1 MRLTYKYL
9 LLMGL
14 LLLIF
19 SPLSIAQKTFPQNG
33 VYDERDGLYAFTNAT
48 IQKSWNEKIENATL
62 LIRDGRIEAVGVGV
76 VVPKDA
82 VVFDLK
88 GRFIYPSL
96 IDPFSNYGMPENV
109 ANAQR
114 SRGESQQPL
123 SSKKGAFS
131 WNECLKTEFKAA
143 ENFTTNEKEAE
154 ILRGAGFGAVM
165 THRFDGMSRGSGA
178 VVLAANEREH
188 SAILKPVAAHIL
200 SFSKGTSAQPY
211 PQSLMGGIALL
222 RQTYLDGNWYTTGV
236 KEERNFSLE
245 AWNALQNVPQIF
257 AVGDKLEAIR
267 ASKIG
272 TEFNKKY
279 ILKGAGDEYQRLD
292 AIKATGNAL
301 ILPIAFPETYDV
313 EDPIDALQINLA
325 DLKHWELAPTNPAR
339 IAAAGIEF
347 SLTANGLRAKSDFLK
362 QIQKA
367 IEAGLTE
374 GDALKATTMTPAK
387 MLGIDA
393 DLGSLEKGKIANF
406 IVTNAPIFQKDT
418 KIFHNWVNGKG
429 YVLSNDMDKPNLQG
443 TYSLDFTGAKSYFK
457 MEITEK
463 NDVTIF
469 ISDTT
474 KFKADLKQD
483 RNNVNMTFT
492 PTNEKD
498 LVRLFGTYEGGAMK
512 GKAQMGDGTF
522 VDWQAAP
529 LAFSGKKDGK
539 TDAKTDKTDAKTVD
553 KTDKTTPS
561 VIPAKNVLGDVIYPF
576 LAFGNKELPKP
587 TTVLFKNAT
596 VWTNETE
603 GILTNSDV
611 IITNGKITAVGK
623 NLTAPQGGTTVDAT
637 GKHLTAGIIDEH
649 SHVAMSRG
657 TNEGTQ
663 SCTSEVRVGD
673 IINSEDI
680 NIYRQLA
687 GGVTSSHILHGS
699 ANAIGG
705 QTQLIKF
712 RWGLEPDKM
721 KFENW
726 PGYIKFALGENVKQS
741 NWDIPDNQR
750 IRFPQT
756 RMGVEQVFEDH
767 FQRAKEYLTLKNG
780 GKPYRS
786 DLELDAL
793 GEILEGKR
801 HITCHSYVQ
810 SEITMLI
817 RVADRYGFK
826 VNTFTHILEGYK
838 VADKMAKH
846 GAAGAGFADWWA
858 YKMEVYEAIPHGAKM
873 MQDAG
878 VLSTINSDDAEMARR
893 LNQEAAKTIMYSGN
907 DEVSAWKMVT
917 LNPAKT
923 LRVGDRVGS
932 IKVGKDADVVLWSD
946 NPLSIYAKAEQT
958 YVDGIKYF
966 DRVEDVKAQ
975 AEVRKERARLI
986 QKLLAAKKGGAT
998 TQPAVGRPQR
1008 LWDCEDVHD
1017 EMKD

>member
-1 MRLTYKYL
+1 MRLTFKYL
-9 LLMGL
+9 LLCGFLMGVF
-14 LLLIF
+14 I
-19 SPLSIAQKTFPQNG
+19 PLSIAQKTFPQNG

-62 LIRDGRIEAVGVGV
+62 LIRDGRIEAVGTGIA
-76 VVPKDA
+76 VPKDA

-88 GRFIYPSL
+88 GRFIYPSF
-96 IDPFSNYGMPENV
+96 IDPFSNYGMPETVPNT
-109 ANAQR
+109 QR
-114 SRGESQQPL
+114 SRGESQQQV
-123 SSKKGAFS
+123 SSKRGAFA
-131 WNECLKTEFKAA
+131 WNETMKTDFKAS
-143 ENFTTNEKEAE
+143 ENFSTNEKDAE
-154 ILRGAGFGAVM
+154 ILRGAGFGAVL
-165 THRFDGMSRGSGA
+165 THRFDGVSRGSGA
-178 VVLAANEREH
+178 VVLATNEREH
-188 SAILKPVAAHIL
+188 TAILKPIAAHVM

-222 RQTYLDGNWYTTGV
+222 RQTYLDGGWYATGV

-257 AVGDKLEAIR
+257 AVGDRLEALR
-267 ASKIG
+267 ASKLG
-272 TEFNKKY
+272 AEFNKKY
-279 ILKGAGDEYQRLD
+279 IIKGVGDEYQRLD
-292 AIKATGNAL
+292 AVKATGNAM
-301 ILPIAFPETYDV
+301 ILPLTFPETYDV
-313 EDPIDALQINLA
+313 EDPIDALQVNLSE
-325 DLKHWELAPTNPAR
+325 LKHWELAPTNPAKM
-339 IAAAGIEF
+339 AAAGIEF
-347 SLTANGLRAKSDFLK
+347 SFTANGLKAKADFLK

-367 IEAGLTE
+367 IEAGLSE
-374 GDALKATTMTPAK
+374 GDALKAMTATPAK
-387 MLGIDA
+387 MLGMDA

-418 KIFHNWVNGKG
+418 KIFHNWVGGKG
-429 YVLSNDMDKPNLQG
+429 YVLSNDVDKANLQG
-443 TYSLDFTGAKSYFK
+443 TYNFDLTGVKSYYK
-457 MEITEK
+457 MEISDK
-463 NDVTIF
+463 NDMTVFLTDSI
-469 ISDTT
+469 
-474 KFKADLKQD
+474 KFKVDLKQE
-483 RNNVNMTFT
+483 RNNVNLTFT
-492 PTNEKD
+492 PTGEKD
-498 LVRLFGTYEGGAMK
+498 LVRAYGTYEGGAFK
-512 GKAQMGDGTF
+512 GKAQMGDGRF
-522 VDWQAAP
+522 VDWSAAP
-529 LAFSGKKDGK
+529 LAFSGKTDEKTPEKSEKKD
-539 TDAKTDKTDAKTVD
+539 
-553 KTDKTTPS
+553 PS
-561 VIPAKNVLGDVIYPF
+561 VKTALGDVVYPF
-576 LAFGNKELPKP
+576 MAFGNKELPKAA
-587 TTVLFKNAT
+587 TVLFKNAT

-611 IITNGKITAVGK
+611 LISSGKIVLIGK
-623 NLTAPQGGTTVDAT
+623 NLPAPKDAATVDAT

-649 SHVAMSRG
+649 SHIAMSRG

-673 IINSEDI
+673 IINSDDI

-705 QTQLIKF
+705 QTQLIKL
-712 RWGLEPDKM
+712 RWGMEPEKM
-721 KFENW
+721 KYEGW
-726 PGYIKFALGENVKQS
+726 QGYIKFALGENVKQS
-741 NWDIPDNQR
+741 NWEIADNQR

-756 RMGVEQVFEDH
+756 RMGVEQVYEDH
-767 FQRAKEYLTLKNG
+767 FTRAKEYLAVKNA
-780 GKPYRS
+780 GKPYRR

-817 RVADRYGFK
+817 RVADRHGFK

-858 YKMEVYEAIPHGAKM
+858 YKMEVYEAIPQGAKM

-878 VLSTINSDDAEMARR
+878 VLSSINSDDAEMARR

-907 DEVSAWKMVT
+907 DEISAWKMVT

-923 LRVGDRVGS
+923 LRVGDKVGS

-958 YVDGIKYF
+958 YVDGVKYF
-966 DRVEDVKAQ
+966 DRADDVKAQ

-986 QKLLAAKKGGAT
+986 QKLLASKKSGAP
-998 TQPAVGRPQR
+998 TQAAVGRPQR
-1008 LWDCEDVHD
+1008 LWDCEDVFD
-1017 EMKD
+1017 FMKD

>member
-1 MRLTYKYL
+1 
-9 LLMGL
+9 
-14 LLLIF
+14 
-19 SPLSIAQKTFPQNG
+19 
-33 VYDERDGLYAFTNAT
+33 
-48 IQKSWNEKIENATL
+48 
-62 LIRDGRIEAVGVGV
+62 
-76 VVPKDA
+76 
-82 VVFDLK
+82 
-88 GRFIYPSL
+88 
-96 IDPFSNYGMPENV
+96 
-109 ANAQR
+109 
-114 SRGESQQPL
+114 
-123 SSKKGAFS
+123 
-131 WNECLKTEFKAA
+131 
-143 ENFTTNEKEAE
+143 
-154 ILRGAGFGAVM
+154 
-165 THRFDGMSRGSGA
+165 
-178 VVLAANEREH
+178 
-188 SAILKPVAAHIL
+188 
-200 SFSKGTSAQPY
+200 
-211 PQSLMGGIALL
+211 
-222 RQTYLDGNWYTTGV
+222 
-236 KEERNFSLE
+236 
-245 AWNALQNVPQIF
+245 
-257 AVGDKLEAIR
+257 
-267 ASKIG
+267 
-272 TEFNKKY
+272 
-279 ILKGAGDEYQRLD
+279 
-292 AIKATGNAL
+292 
-301 ILPIAFPETYDV
+301 
-313 EDPIDALQINLA
+313 
-325 DLKHWELAPTNPAR
+325 
-339 IAAAGIEF
+339 
-347 SLTANGLRAKSDFLK
+347 
-362 QIQKA
+362 
-367 IEAGLTE
+367 
-374 GDALKATTMTPAK
+374 
-387 MLGIDA
+387 
-393 DLGSLEKGKIANF
+393 
-406 IVTNAPIFQKDT
+406 
-418 KIFHNWVNGKG
+418 
-429 YVLSNDMDKPNLQG
+429 MD
-443 TYSLDFTGAKSYFK
+443 
-457 MEITEK
+457 ITEK

-483 RNNVNMTFT
+483 RNNVNITFT

-522 VDWQAAP
+522 VDWLAAP
-529 LAFSGKKDGK
+529 LAFSGKKEGK
-539 TDAKTDKTDAKTVD
+539 TDAKTDKTDAKIVDKTDAKTSDKTDAKTD
-553 KTDKTTPS
+553 KTDKTGPS
-561 VIPAKNVLGDVIYPF
+561 VFPAKNVLGDVIYPF

-603 GILTNSDV
+603 GVLTNSDV
-611 IITNGKITAVGK
+611 VITNGKITAVGK
-623 NLTAPQGGTTVDAT
+623 NLTVPQGGTTVDAT

-741 NWDIPDNQR
+741 NWEIPDNQR
-750 IRFPQT
+750 IRFPQS

-767 FQRAKEYLTLKNG
+767 FQRAKEYLALKNG
-780 GKPYRS
+780 GKPYRR

-817 RVADRYGFK
+817 RVADRHGFK

-858 YKMEVYEAIPHGAKM
+858 YKMEVYEAIPQGAKM

-923 LRVGDRVGS
+923 LRVADRVGS

-975 AEVRKERARLI
+975 VDVRKERARLI
-986 QKLLAAKKGGAT
+986 QKLLASKKGGAA

-1008 LWDCEDVHD
+1008 LWDCEDVQD

>member
-1 MRLTYKYL
+1 MRLTVKYL
-9 LLMGL
+9 LLCGVLMGL
-14 LLLIF
+14 F
-19 SPLSIAQKTFPQNG
+19 VPLSIGQTTFPQNG
-33 VYDERDGLYAFTNAT
+33 VYDEREGLYAFTNAT

-62 LIRDGRIEAVGVGV
+62 LVRNGRIEAVGTGI

-88 GRFIYPSL
+88 GRYIYPSF
-96 IDPFSNYGMPENV
+96 IDPFSNYGMPEI
-109 ANAQR
+109 APTTQR
-114 SRGESQQPL
+114 GRAESQQPL
-123 SSKKGAFS
+123 SNKRGAYS
-131 WNECLKTEFKAA
+131 WNEAMKTEFKAG
-143 ENFTTNEKEAE
+143 EIFVTNEKDAD
-154 ILRGAGFGAVM
+154 ILRGAGFGAVL
-165 THRFDGMSRGSGA
+165 THRFDGISRGSGS
-178 VVLAANEREH
+178 VVLATNDREH
-188 SAILKPVAAHIL
+188 TAILKPVAAHIL
-200 SFSKGTSAQPY
+200 SFSKGTSTQPY

-222 RQTYLDGNWYTTGV
+222 RQTYLDGNWYATTGV

-245 AWNALQNVPQIF
+245 AWNSLQSVPQIF
-257 AVGDKLEAIR
+257 AVGDRLEALR
-267 ASKIG
+267 AVKIG
-272 TEFNKKY
+272 AEFNKKY
-279 ILKGAGDEYQRLD
+279 IIKGAGDEYQRLD
-292 AIKATGNAL
+292 AIKATGSSF
-301 ILPIAFPETYDV
+301 ILPLAFPETYDV
-313 EDPIDALQINLA
+313 EDPIDAQQVNLA

-339 IAAAGIEF
+339 LAAAGIEF

-362 QIQKA
+362 QVQKA
-367 IEAGLTE
+367 IEAGLSE
-374 GDALKATTMTPAK
+374 GDALKAMTATPAK
-387 MLGIDA
+387 MMGVEA

-406 IVTNAPIFQKDT
+406 IVTSAPIFQKDA
-418 KIFHNWVNGKG
+418 KIFHNWVAGKG

-443 TYSLDFTGAKSYFK
+443 TYNFDLIGVKSYYK
-457 MEITEK
+457 MEITDK
-463 NDVTIF
+463 NDATIF
-469 ISDTT
+469 VSDSI
-474 KFKADLKQD
+474 KFKAEIKQE
-483 RNNVNMTFT
+483 RSNVVMTFT
-492 PTNEKD
+492 PSGEKD
-498 LVRLFGTYEGGAMK
+498 LVRVFGTYEGGVFK
-512 GKAQMGDGTF
+512 GKAQMGDGSF
-522 VDWQAAP
+522 ADWQSAP
-529 LAFSGKKDGK
+529 MSFSGKTTGK
-539 TDAKTDKTDAKTVD
+539 APEKTDKSD
-553 KTDKTTPS
+553 KNTSREGGTGSSVKTT
-561 VIPAKNVLGDVIYPF
+561 LGDVVYPF
-576 LAFGNKELPKP
+576 MAFGNKDLPMAK
-587 TTVLFKNAT
+587 TVIFKNAT
-596 VWTNETE
+596 VWTNEAD
-603 GILTNSDV
+603 GILKKSDV
-611 IITNGKITAVGK
+611 IISNGKIMFIGE
-623 NLTAPQGGTTVDAT
+623 NLTAPKDATIVDAT

-649 SHVAMSRG
+649 SHIAMSRG

-673 IINSEDI
+673 IINSDDI

-705 QTQLIKF
+705 QTQLIKL
-712 RWGLEPDKM
+712 RWGMEPEKM

-726 PGYIKFALGENVKQS
+726 QGYIKFALGENVKQS
-741 NWDIPDNQR
+741 NWEIADNQR

-756 RMGVEQVFEDH
+756 RMGVEQVYEDH
-767 FQRAKEYLTLKNG
+767 FTRAKEYLALKNA
-780 GKPYRS
+780 GKPYRR

-817 RVADRYGFK
+817 RAADRYGFK

-858 YKMEVYEAIPHGAKM
+858 YKMEVYEAIPQGAKM

-878 VLSTINSDDAEMARR
+878 VLSSINSDDAEMARR

-923 LRVGDRVGS
+923 LRVGERVGS

-958 YVDGIKYF
+958 YVDGVKYF
-966 DRVEDVKAQ
+966 DRADDVKAQ

-986 QKLLAAKKGGAT
+986 QKLLASKKGGAT
-998 TQPAVGRPQR
+998 TQPATGRPQR
-1008 LWDCEDVHD
+1008 LWDCEDVRD

>member
-1 MRLTYKYL
+1 MRLTVKYL
-9 LLMGL
+9 LLCGL
-14 LLLIF
+14 LMGF
-19 SPLSIAQKTFPQNG
+19 FVPLSMGQTTFPQNG

-62 LIRDGRIEAVGVGV
+62 LIRNGRIEAVGVGI
-76 VVPKDA
+76 VVPKGA

-88 GRFIYPSL
+88 GRFIYPSF
-96 IDPFSNYGMPENV
+96 IDPFSNYGMSESVP
-109 ANAQR
+109 NAQR
-114 SRGESQQPL
+114 GRGESQQPL
-123 SSKKGAFS
+123 SNKRGAFA
-131 WNECLKTEFKAA
+131 WNESMKSEFKAG
-143 ENFTTNEKEAE
+143 ENFNTNEKDAE
-154 ILRGAGFGAVM
+154 ILRGAGFGAVL
-165 THRFDGMSRGSGA
+165 THRFDGISRGSAA
-178 VVLAANEREH
+178 VVLATNDREH
-188 SAILKPVAAHIL
+188 TAILKPFAAHVM
-200 SFSKGTSAQPY
+200 SFSKGTSSQPY

-222 RQTYLDGNWYTTGV
+222 RQTYLDGNWYATGV

-245 AWNALQNVPQIF
+245 AWNALQSVPQIF
-257 AVGDKLEAIR
+257 AVGDRLEALR
-267 ASKIG
+267 ASKLG
-272 TEFNKKY
+272 AEFNKKY

-292 AIKATGNAL
+292 AVKATGNAL
-301 ILPIAFPETYDV
+301 ILPLNFPETYDV
-313 EDPIDALQINLA
+313 EDPIDALQINLSE
-325 DLKHWELAPTNPAR
+325 LKHWELAPTNPAR

-347 SLTANGLRAKSDFLK
+347 SLTATGLKAKADFLR
-362 QIQKA
+362 QVQKA

-374 GDALKATTMTPAK
+374 GDALKAMTATPAK
-387 MLGIDA
+387 MLGMEA

-418 KIFHNWVNGKG
+418 KIFHNWVGGKG
-429 YVLSNDMDKPNLQG
+429 YVLSNDMDKSSLQG
-443 TYSLDFTGAKSYFK
+443 MYSFDLTGVKSYMK
-457 MEITEK
+457 MEISDKSEA
-463 NDVTIF
+463 TIF
-469 ISDTT
+469 VSDSI

-483 RNNVNMTFT
+483 RNNVNLTFT
-492 PTNEKD
+492 PSGEKD
-498 LVRLFGTYEGGAMK
+498 LIRIFGTFEGGTFR

-522 VDWQAAP
+522 VDWQSAP
-529 LAFSGKKDGK
+529 MSFSGKTSEKAAEK
-539 TDAKTDKTDAKTVD
+539 SDKL
-553 KTDKTTPS
+553 TPS
-561 VIPAKNVLGDVIYPF
+561 VNLPKGEKAPLGDVVYPF
-576 LAFGNKELPKP
+576 MAYGNKELPKA

-596 VWTNETE
+596 VWTGETE
-603 GILTNSDV
+603 GILTNTDV
-611 IITNGKITAVGK
+611 IITNGKITSIGK
-623 NLTAPQGGTTVDAT
+623 NLSASNGSVTVDAT

-649 SHVAMSRG
+649 SHIAMSRG

-673 IINSEDI
+673 IINSDDV

-705 QTQLIKF
+705 QTQLIKL
-712 RWGLEPDKM
+712 RWGMEPEKM
-721 KFENW
+721 KYEGW
-726 PGYIKFALGENVKQS
+726 QGYIKFALGENVKQS
-741 NWDIPDNQR
+741 NWEIADNQR

-756 RMGVEQVFEDH
+756 RMGVEQVYEDH
-767 FQRAKEYLTLKNG
+767 FTRAKEYLALKNA
-780 GKPYRS
+780 GKSYRR

-817 RVADRYGFK
+817 RVADRHGFK

-858 YKMEVYEAIPHGAKM
+858 YKMEVYEAIPQGAKM

-878 VLSTINSDDAEMARR
+878 VLSSINSDDAEMARR

-917 LNPAKT
+917 LNPAQT
-923 LRVGDRVGS
+923 LRVGDKVGS

-958 YVDGIKYF
+958 YVDGVKYF
-966 DRVEDVKAQ
+966 DRADDVKIQ
-975 AEVRKERARLI
+975 AEVRKEKARLI
-986 QKLLAAKKGGAT
+986 QKLLASKKSGAA
-998 TQPAVGRPQR
+998 TQPAIGRPQR
-1008 LWDCEDVHD
+1008 LWDCEDVED

>member
-1 MRLTYKYL
+1 MRLTL
-9 LLMGL
+9 PHGL
-14 LLLIF
+14 LCGFLMLILR
-19 SPLSIAQKTFPQNG
+19 PLSIAQTTFPQNG

-48 IQKSWNEKIENATL
+48 IQKSWNEKVENATL
-62 LIRDGRIEAVGVGV
+62 LIRNGRIEAVGTGIA
-76 VVPKDA
+76 VPKDA

-88 GRFIYPSL
+88 GRFIYPSF
-96 IDPFSNYGMPENV
+96 IDPFSNYGMPEAAPNM
-109 ANAQR
+109 QR
-114 SRGESQQPL
+114 GRGESQQPL
-123 SSKKGAFS
+123 SSKKGAYS
-131 WNECLKTEFKAA
+131 WNEALKTEFKAG
-143 ENFTTNEKEAE
+143 ESFITNEKDAE
-154 ILRGAGFGAVM
+154 ILRGAGFGAVL
-165 THRFDGMSRGSGA
+165 THRYDGISRGSAA
-178 VVLAANEREH
+178 VVLATNEREH
-188 SAILKPVAAHIL
+188 TAILKPMAAHVL

-257 AVGDKLEAIR
+257 AVGDRLEALR
-267 ASKIG
+267 ASKMG
-272 TEFNKKY
+272 AEFNKKY
-279 ILKGAGDEYQRLD
+279 IIKGAGDEYQRLD
-292 AIKATGNAL
+292 AVKATGSSL
-301 ILPIAFPETYDV
+301 ILPLAFPETYDV
-313 EDPIDALQINLA
+313 EDPIDALQINLS
-325 DLKHWELAPTNPAR
+325 DLKHWELAPTNPAKM
-339 IAAAGIEF
+339 AAAGIEF
-347 SLTANGLRAKSDFLK
+347 SLTANGLKAKSDFLR

-374 GDALKATTMTPAK
+374 GDALKAITATPAK
-387 MLGIDA
+387 MLGMEA

-418 KIFHNWVNGKG
+418 KIFHNWVGGKG
-429 YVLSNDMDKPNLQG
+429 YVLSNDMDKATLQG
-443 TYSLDFTGAKSYFK
+443 TYSLDLTGAKSYLK
-457 MEITEK
+457 MEITDK

-469 ISDTT
+469 VSDSI
-474 KFKADLKQD
+474 KFKADLKQE
-483 RNNVNMTFT
+483 RNNVNLNFT
-492 PTNEKD
+492 PSGEKD
-498 LVRLFGTYEGGAMK
+498 LIRCFGTYEGGTFK
-512 GKAQMGDGTF
+512 GKAQMGDGKF
-522 VDWQAAP
+522 VDWNAAP
-529 LAFSGKKDGK
+529 ISFSSK
-539 TDAKTDKTDAKTVD
+539 TDVKTPEKAEKSE
-553 KTDKTTPS
+553 KIGPS
-561 VIPAKNVLGDVIYPF
+561 VKTPLGDVTYPF
-576 LAFGNKELPKP
+576 MAFGNKELPKA

-603 GILTNSDV
+603 GILSNSDV
-611 IITNGKITAVGK
+611 LISNGKIILIGK
-623 NLTAPQGGTTVDAT
+623 NLPAPKDATTVDAT
-637 GKHLTAGIIDEH
+637 GKYLTAGIIDEH
-649 SHVAMSRG
+649 SHIAMSRG

-673 IINSEDI
+673 IINSDDI

-705 QTQLIKF
+705 QTQLIKL
-712 RWGLEPDKM
+712 RWGMEPEKM
-721 KFENW
+721 KYEGW
-726 PGYIKFALGENVKQS
+726 QGYIKFALGENVKQS

-756 RMGVEQVFEDH
+756 RMGVEQVYEDH
-767 FQRAKEYLTLKNG
+767 FTRAKEYLLAKNS
-780 GKPYRS
+780 GKPYRR

-858 YKMEVYEAIPHGAKM
+858 YKMEVYEAIPQGAKM

-878 VLSTINSDDAEMARR
+878 VLSSINSDDAEMARR

-923 LRVGDRVGS
+923 LRVADKVGS
-932 IKVGKDADVVLWSD
+932 LKVGKDADVVLWSE

-958 YVDGIKYF
+958 YVDGVKYF
-966 DRVEDVKAQ
+966 DRADDVKAQ

-986 QKLLAAKKGGAT
+986 QKLLSSKKGGAP
-998 TQPAVGRPQR
+998 TQPAVSRPQR
-1008 LWDCEDVHD
+1008 EAECEDVFD
-1017 EMKD
+1017 FMKD

>member
-1 MRLTYKYL
+1 MRLTLKYL
-9 LLMGL
+9 LLCGFL
-14 LLLIF
+14 TTF
-19 SPLSIAQKTFPQNG
+19 CASISSAQTTFPQNG

-48 IQKSWNEKIENATL
+48 IQKSWNEKVENATL
-62 LIRDGRIEAVGVGV
+62 LIRNGRIEAVGTGIA
-76 VVPKDA
+76 VPKDA

-88 GRFIYPSL
+88 GRFIYPSF
-96 IDPFSNYGMPENV
+96 IDPFSNYGMPE
-109 ANAQR
+109 AAPNAQR
-114 SRGESQQPL
+114 GRGESQQPL
-123 SSKKGAFS
+123 SNKKGAYS
-131 WNECLKTEFKAA
+131 WNEAMKTEFKASEA
-143 ENFTTNEKEAE
+143 FVTNEKDAE
-154 ILRGAGFGAVM
+154 ILRSAGFGAVL
-165 THRFDGMSRGSGA
+165 THRFDGVSRGSGA
-178 VVLAANEREH
+178 VVLATNEREH
-188 SAILKPVAAHIL
+188 TAILKPVAAHIL
-200 SFSKGTSAQPY
+200 SFSKGTSSQPY

-236 KEERNFSLE
+236 KDERNFSLE
-245 AWNALQNVPQIF
+245 AWNGLQNVPQIF
-257 AVGDKLEAIR
+257 AVGDRLEALR

-272 TEFNKKY
+272 AEFNKKY
-279 ILKGAGDEYQRLD
+279 IIKGAGDEYQRLD
-292 AIKATGNAL
+292 AVKATGNAL
-301 ILPIAFPETYDV
+301 ILPLAFPETYDV
-313 EDPIDALQINLA
+313 EDPIDAIQVNLS
-325 DLKHWELAPTNPAR
+325 DLKHWELAPTNPAK

-347 SLTANGLRAKSDFLK
+347 SLTANGLRAKTDFLK

-367 IEAGLTE
+367 IESGLSET
-374 GDALKATTMTPAK
+374 DALKATTATPAK
-387 MLGIDA
+387 MLGMEA

-418 KIFHNWVNGKG
+418 KIYHNWVGGKG
-429 YVLSNDMDKPNLQG
+429 YILSNDMEKSPLQG
-443 TYSLDFTGAKSYFK
+443 TYSFSLVGVKGYYK
-457 MEITEK
+457 MEISDK
-463 NDVTIF
+463 NEMTIF
-469 ISDTT
+469 VSDTM
-474 KFKADLKQD
+474 KFKADLKQE
-483 RNNVNMTFT
+483 RNNVNITFT
-492 PTNEKD
+492 PTGEKD
-498 LVRLFGTYEGGAMK
+498 LVRCYGTFEGGAFT
-512 GKAQMGDGTF
+512 GKAQMGDGKF
-522 VDWQAAP
+522 VDWNAAP
-529 LAFSGKKDGK
+529 LAFSGKTDVKMPEK
-539 TDAKTDKTDAKTVD
+539 TAEKAEKPAKGDPSV
-553 KTDKTTPS
+553 KTT
-561 VIPAKNVLGDVIYPF
+561 LGDVVYPF
-576 LAFGNKELPKP
+576 MAFGNKELPKA

-611 IITNGKITAVGK
+611 VITNGKITAIGK
-623 NLTAPQGGTTVDAT
+623 NLTAPNGATTVDAT

-649 SHVAMSRG
+649 SHIAMSRG

-673 IINSEDI
+673 IINSDDI

-705 QTQLIKF
+705 QTQLIKL
-712 RWGLEPDKM
+712 RWGMEPEKM
-721 KFENW
+721 KYEGW
-726 PGYIKFALGENVKQS
+726 QGYIKFALGENVKQS
-741 NWDIPDNQR
+741 NWEIPDNQR

-756 RMGVEQVFEDH
+756 RMGVEQVYEDH
-767 FQRAKEYLTLKNG
+767 FQRAKEYLLAKNS
-780 GKPYRS
+780 GKPYRR

-858 YKMEVYEAIPHGAKM
+858 YKMEVYEAIPHSAKM

-878 VLSTINSDDAEMARR
+878 VLSSINSDDAEMARR

-907 DEVSAWKMVT
+907 DEISAWKMVT

-923 LRVGDRVGS
+923 LRVGDKVGS
-932 IKVGKDADVVLWSD
+932 LKVGKDADVVLWSD

-958 YVDGIKYF
+958 YVDGVKYF
-966 DRVEDVKAQ
+966 DRADDVKAQ

-986 QKLLAAKKGGAT
+986 QKLLASKKGGAA
-998 TQPAVGRPQR
+998 TQPATGRPQR
-1008 LWDCEDVHD
+1008 LWDCEDVED
-1017 EMKD
+1017 FMKD

>member
-1 MRLTYKYL
+1 MRLTFKYL
-9 LLMGL
+9 FLIGLLMS
-14 LLLIF
+14 IF
-19 SPLSIAQKTFPQNG
+19 RPLSIAQTTFPQNG

-48 IQKSWNEKIENATL
+48 IQKSWNEKIDNATL
-62 LIRDGRIEAVGVGV
+62 LIRNGRIEAIGVGV

-88 GRFIYPSL
+88 GRFIYPSF
-96 IDPFSNYGMPENV
+96 IDPFSNYGMPEPPPPAPRN
-109 ANAQR
+109 
-114 SRGESQQPL
+114 RGDAQQPL

-131 WNECLKTEFKAA
+131 WNEALKTEFKAA
-143 ENFTTNEKEAE
+143 ESFVTNEKDADV
-154 ILRGAGFGAVM
+154 LRGSGFGAVL

-178 VVLAANEREH
+178 IVLAANEREH
-188 SAILKPVAAHIL
+188 TAILKPVAAHIL
-200 SFSKGTSAQPY
+200 SFSKGTSPQPY

-222 RQTYLDGNWYTTGV
+222 RQTYLDGNWYVTGV
-236 KEERNFSLE
+236 KEERNLSLE

-257 AVGDKLEAIR
+257 AVGDKLEALR

-279 ILKGAGDEYQRLD
+279 IIKGVGDEYQRLD
-292 AIKATGNAL
+292 AVKSTGNSL
-301 ILPIAFPETYDV
+301 ILPINFPEAYDV
-313 EDPIDALQINLA
+313 EDPIDALQVNLSE
-325 DLKHWELAPTNPAR
+325 LKHWELAPTNPAK

-347 SLTANGLRAKSDFLK
+347 SLTANGLRNKTDFLK

-374 GDALKATTMTPAK
+374 GDALKATTLTPAK

-393 DLGSLEKGKIANF
+393 DLGSLDKGKIANF
-406 IVTNAPIFQKDT
+406 VITNAPIFQKDT

-429 YVLSNDMDKPNLQG
+429 YVISNDMDKPTLRG
-443 TYSLDFTGAKSYFK
+443 TYNFDLIGVKSYAR
-457 MEITEK
+457 MEITDK
-463 NDVTIF
+463 NEATIF
-469 ISDTT
+469 ISDSL

-483 RNNVNMTFT
+483 RSNVTLTFT
-492 PTNEKD
+492 PSNEKEMI
-498 LVRLFGTYEGGAMK
+498 RAFGTYQGGVFK

-522 VDWQAAP
+522 VDWSAVPMAY
-529 LAFSGKKDGK
+529 SGKTSEK
-539 TDAKTDKTDAKTVD
+539 TPE
-553 KTDKTTPS
+553 KTTPS
-561 VIPAKNVLGDVIYPF
+561 VLPAKTVLGDVVYPF
-576 LAFGNKELPKP
+576 MAFGNKELPKA

-611 IITNGKITAVGK
+611 LITNGKITAVGK
-623 NLTAPQGGTTVDAT
+623 NLSVPQGGTTVDGT

-649 SHVAMSRG
+649 SHIAASRG
-657 TNEGTQ
+657 INEGTQ
-663 SCTSEVRVGD
+663 SCSAEVRIAD
-673 IINSEDI
+673 IINSDDI

-705 QTQLIKF
+705 QTQLIKL
-712 RWGLEPDKM
+712 RWGLEPEKM

-741 NWDIPDNQR
+741 NWEIPDNQR

-756 RMGVEQVFEDH
+756 RMGVEQVYEDH
-767 FQRAKEYLTLKNG
+767 FTRAKEYLAAKNS
-780 GKPYRS
+780 GKPYRR

-817 RVADRYGFK
+817 RAADRYGFK

-878 VLSTINSDDAEMARR
+878 VLSSINSDDAEMARR

-907 DEVSAWKMVT
+907 DEISAWKMVT

-932 IKVGKDADVVLWSD
+932 IKIGKDADVVLWSD

-966 DRVEDVKAQ
+966 DRADDVKAQ

-986 QKLLAAKKGGAT
+986 QKLLASKKAGAPTQTAT
-998 TQPAVGRPQR
+998 TRPQR
-1008 LWDCEDVHD
+1008 LWECEDILD

>member
-1 MRLTYKYL
+1 MRLTLQYL
-9 LLMGL
+9 LLCGFLMGVF
-14 LLLIF
+14 I
-19 SPLSIAQKTFPQNG
+19 PLSIAQTTFPQNG

-62 LIRDGRIEAVGVGV
+62 LIRNGRIEAVGVGV

-88 GRFIYPSL
+88 GRFIYPSF
-96 IDPFSNYGMPENV
+96 IDPFSNYGMPEAVPNT
-109 ANAQR
+109 QR
-114 SRGESQQPL
+114 GRGESQQPL
-123 SSKKGAFS
+123 SNKRGAYS
-131 WNECLKTEFKAA
+131 WNEAMKTEFKAG
-143 ENFTTNEKEAE
+143 ETFVTNEKDAE
-154 ILRGAGFGAVM
+154 LLRGAGFGAVL
-165 THRFDGMSRGSGA
+165 THRFDGVSRGSAA
-178 VVLAANEREH
+178 VVLATNEREH
-188 SAILKPVAAHIL
+188 TAILKPVAAHVL
-200 SFSKGTSAQPY
+200 SFSKGTSTQPY

-222 RQTYLDGNWYTTGV
+222 RQTYLDGTWYATGV

-257 AVGDKLEAIR
+257 AVGDKLEALR
-267 ASKIG
+267 ASKLG
-272 TEFNKKY
+272 AEFNKKY
-279 ILKGAGDEYQRLD
+279 IIKGVGDEYQRLD
-292 AIKATGNAL
+292 AVKATGNAL
-301 ILPIAFPETYDV
+301 ILPLNFPETYDV
-313 EDPIDALQINLA
+313 EDPIDAIQVNLS
-325 DLKHWELAPTNPAR
+325 DLKHWELAPTNPAK

-347 SLTANGLRAKSDFLK
+347 SLTANGLKAKTDFLK
-362 QIQKA
+362 QVQKA

-374 GDALKATTMTPAK
+374 GDALKAMTATPAK
-387 MLGIDA
+387 MLGMEA

-418 KIFHNWVNGKG
+418 KIFHNWVGGKG

-443 TYSLDFTGAKSYFK
+443 TYNFDLVGVKSYYK
-457 MEITEK
+457 MEVSDK
-463 NDVTIF
+463 NEMTIF
-469 ISDTT
+469 VSDSI

-483 RNNVNMTFT
+483 RSNVNLTFT
-492 PTNEKD
+492 PSGEKD
-498 LVRLFGTYEGGAMK
+498 LVRVFGTYEGGSFR
-512 GKAQMGDGTF
+512 GKAQMGDGRF
-522 VDWQAAP
+522 VDWQSSP
-529 LAFSGKKDGK
+529 MSFSGKTAEKTLGKSEKKDSSVK
-539 TDAKTDKTDAKTVD
+539 TA
-553 KTDKTTPS
+553 
-561 VIPAKNVLGDVIYPF
+561 LGDVVYPF
-576 LAFGNKELPKP
+576 MAFGNKELPKA

-603 GILTNSDV
+603 GILTNADV
-611 IITNGKITAVGK
+611 VITNGKITAVGK
-623 NLTAPQGGTTVDAT
+623 NLTAPSGATTVDAT

-649 SHVAMSRG
+649 SHIAMSRG

-663 SCTSEVRVGD
+663 SCTAEVRVGD
-673 IINSEDI
+673 IINSDDI

-705 QTQLIKF
+705 QTQLIKL
-712 RWGLEPDKM
+712 RWGMEPEKM
-721 KFENW
+721 KYEGW
-726 PGYIKFALGENVKQS
+726 QGYIKFALGENVKQS
-741 NWDIPDNQR
+741 NWEIADNQR

-756 RMGVEQVFEDH
+756 RMGVEQVYEDH
-767 FQRAKEYLTLKNG
+767 FTRAKEYLLAKNS
-780 GKPYRS
+780 GKPYRR

-858 YKMEVYEAIPHGAKM
+858 YKMEVYEAIPQGAKM

-878 VLSTINSDDAEMARR
+878 VLASINSDDAEMARR

-907 DEVSAWKMVT
+907 DEISAWKMVT

-923 LRVGDRVGS
+923 LRVGDKVGS

-958 YVDGIKYF
+958 YVDGVKYF
-966 DRVEDVKAQ
+966 DRADDVKAQ
-975 AEVRKERARLI
+975 VEVRKERARLI
-986 QKLLAAKKGGAT
+986 QKLLASKKGGAP
-998 TQPAVGRPQR
+998 TQAATGRPQR
-1008 LWDCEDVHD
+1008 LWDCEDVFD
-1017 EMKD
+1017 FMKD

>member
-1 MRLTYKYL
+1 MRLTINYFFLCGVL
-9 LLMGL
+9 LVLC
-14 LLLIF
+14 
-19 SPLSIAQKTFPQNG
+19 SPLSIAQVTFPQNG

-48 IQKSWNEKIENATL
+48 IQKSWNEKVENATL
-62 LIRDGRIEAVGVGV
+62 LIRNGRVEAVGAGV

-88 GRFIYPSL
+88 GRFIYPSF
-96 IDPFSNYGMPENV
+96 IDPFSNYGMPE
-109 ANAQR
+109 AAPQGPR
-114 SRGESQQPL
+114 SRGEAQQPL
-123 SSKKGAFS
+123 SNKKGAFS
-131 WNECLKTEFKAA
+131 WNESLKTEFNAS
-143 ENFTTNEKEAE
+143 ESFVTNEKDAE
-154 ILRGAGFGAVM
+154 ILRGSGFGAVL
-165 THRFDGMSRGSGA
+165 THRFDGVSRGSGA
-178 VVLAANEREH
+178 VVLATNDREH
-188 SAILKPVAAHIL
+188 IAILKPIATHIL
-200 SFSKGTSAQPY
+200 SFSKGTSTQPY

-222 RQTYLDGNWYTTGV
+222 RQTYLDGDWYKTGV

-245 AWNALQNVPQIF
+245 AWNNLQNVPQIF
-257 AVGDKLEAIR
+257 AVSDKLEALR
-267 ASKIG
+267 AAKIG
-272 TEFNKKY
+272 AEFNKKY
-279 ILKGAGDEYQRLD
+279 IIKGAGDEYQRLD
-292 AIKATGNAL
+292 AIKATGSPL
-301 ILPIAFPETYDV
+301 IIPIAFPETYDV
-313 EDPIDALQINLA
+313 EDPIDALQINLSE
-325 DLKHWELAPTNPAR
+325 LKHWELAPTNPAR

-347 SLTANGLRAKSDFLK
+347 ALTANGLRAKTDFLK

-367 IEAGLTE
+367 IENGLTE
-374 GDALKATTMTPAK
+374 GDALKATTTTPAK

-429 YVLSNDMDKPNLQG
+429 YVLSNDMDKPNLKN
-443 TYSLDFTGAKSYFK
+443 TYSLDLNGYKSYYK
-457 MEITEK
+457 MEITDK
-463 NDVTIF
+463 NEVTIF
-469 ISDTT
+469 ISDSL

-483 RNNVNMTFT
+483 RGNVVLTFT
-492 PTNEKD
+492 PSNEKD
-498 LVRLFGTYEGGAMK
+498 LIRAFGTYEGGAFK
-512 GKAQMGDGTF
+512 GKAQLGDGTF
-522 VDWQAAP
+522 TDWSAAP
-529 LAFSGKKDGK
+529 LAFSGNK
-539 TDAKTDKTDAKTVD
+539 TGEKTPEKSDKP
-553 KTDKTTPS
+553 TPS
-561 VIPAKNVLGDVIYPF
+561 VSPAKTVLGDVIYPF
-576 LAFGNKELPKP
+576 LAFGNKELPK
-587 TTVLFKNAT
+587 TSTVLFKNAT

-611 IITNGKITAVGK
+611 LISNGKITLIGK
-623 NLTAPQGGTTVDAT
+623 NLTAPKDAATVDAT

-712 RWGLEPDKM
+712 RWGMEPEKM

-726 PGYIKFALGENVKQS
+726 TGYIKFALGENVKQS
-741 NWDIPDNQR
+741 NWEIADNQR

-756 RMGVEQVFEDH
+756 RMGVEQVYEDH
-767 FQRAKEYLTLKNG
+767 FQRAKEYLALKNG
-780 GKPYRS
+780 GKPYRR

-793 GEILEGKR
+793 GEILENKR

-858 YKMEVYEAIPHGAKM
+858 YKMEVYEAIPQGAKM

-878 VLSTINSDDAEMARR
+878 VLSSINSDDAEMARR

-907 DEVSAWKMVT
+907 DEISAWKMVT

-923 LRVGDRVGS
+923 LRVSDRVGS
-932 IKVGKDADVVLWSD
+932 IKIGKDADVVLWSD

-966 DRVEDVKAQ
+966 DRVDDVKAQ

-986 QKLLAAKKGGAT
+986 QKLLAAKKSGAP
-998 TQPAVGRPQR
+998 TQPATGRPQR
-1008 LWDCEDVHD
+1008 LWDCEDVGD